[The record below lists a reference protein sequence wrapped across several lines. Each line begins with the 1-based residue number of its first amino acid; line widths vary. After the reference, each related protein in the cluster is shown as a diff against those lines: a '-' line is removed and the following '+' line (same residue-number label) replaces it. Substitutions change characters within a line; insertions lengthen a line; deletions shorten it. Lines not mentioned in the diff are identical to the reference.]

1 MFWRTG
7 PGEHSRVPLE
17 SEAVI
22 WGAQMSLRS
31 LLLPPV
37 HLGSWGLGRGAEEWE
52 RCPGTV
58 GDHFLPRGEPLKSRN
73 QVLLWK
79 TPTMGHLDPDF
90 GASSGPIVESLKEH
104 LWGVGAQSPD

>member
-1 MFWRTG
+1 MILPMKVPAWAGAPGVLEDRT

-31 LLLPPV
+31 LPLPPV

-52 RCPGTV
+52 GCLGTV
-58 GDHFLPRGEPLKSRN
+58 GTTFCPMGSLSSKGIRFCFGRPRPWGIWIQILGPPLG
-73 QVLLWK
+73 L
-79 TPTMGHLDPDF
+79 
-90 GASSGPIVESLKEH
+90 
-104 LWGVGAQSPD
+104 